1 MNEVWLSSGETLQ
14 RVFFQYSTAWEKRL
28 ADSAM
33 FLQWL
38 RFIEKYKV
46 KVGESSYSDRH
57 ALNFLLEARPLTP
70 EVNLAAFFQSL
81 QTVPDLKRLGN
92 SLERN
97 LFQRW
102 MTTVDSKPKDVARLL
117 NIGQSVPKLSKS
129 DLRYKNFGGVHVAVC
144 REEREGDARES
155 ERAIGCQRP

>member
-1 MNEVWLSSGETLQ
+1 
-14 RVFFQYSTAWEKRL
+14 
-28 ADSAM
+28 M

-129 DLRYKNFGGVHVAVC
+129 DLRYKILEAYTLQFAEKSGKETLEKVKELLVANDLNAALTAAVKL
-144 REEREGDARES
+144 R
-155 ERAIGCQRP
+155 